1 MDPPV
6 PRPHVPWNEKMAL
19 YSGIFLYV
27 PPMYPYTIDWGLI
40 SHVPKVML
48 MYPSLKL
55 GIGPSCTQSIPHV
68 PTFIE
73 TGFWSLL
80 YPSCTPVYFPCILH
94 WDWGLISPVPLMYPL
109 LFFLYPSLRL
119 GFGPPV
125 PLMYPP
131 FFFCTPHIPLYISHV
146 SFIETGVRSLLYPP
160 CTPFYSSWTNGNS
173 MLHDMTCYLGNRLS

>member
-6 PRPHVPWNEKMAL
+6 PRPHVPWNEKMAV

-73 TGFWSLL
+73 TGVWSLL

-94 WDWGLISPVPLMYPL
+94 WDWGSISPVPPMYPL
-109 LFFLYPSLRL
+109 LLFMNQWKF
-119 GFGPPV
+119 
-125 PLMYPP
+125 
-131 FFFCTPHIPLYISHV
+131 HV
-146 SFIETGVRSLLYPP
+146 T
-160 CTPFYSSWTNGNS
+160 W
-173 MLHDMTCYLGNRLS
+173 HDMLSRKPFVVELSKCHQKFHLTTRCKLMLDMSQHKLR